1 MKKETSN
8 SKFNVGDIV
17 TIAKDYAEYANLDI
31 AQPLIQVYSVM
42 SVNTDGTITLA
53 GVFSDIPAKYVV
65 GVPIGSE
72 LAKQIYY
79 DTNHARPY
87 VPGKPYQQEDI
98 YSRPPFMTTMEE
110 RFRNTPMWEEMQ
122 AEKFYFVHELQHW
135 LVEHYG
141 FSRISV
147 NQFWGKRKPREI
159 C

>member
-65 GVPIGSE
+65 GVP
-72 LAKQIYY
+72 
-79 DTNHARPY
+79 
-87 VPGKPYQQEDI
+87 GK
-98 YSRPPFMTTMEE
+98 SKA
-110 RFRNTPMWEEMQ
+110 N
-122 AEKFYFVHELQHW
+122 
-135 LVEHYG
+135 
-141 FSRISV
+141 
-147 NQFWGKRKPREI
+147 
-159 C
+159 